1 MVPINWISS
10 GGKMNLDH
18 YLRSLIKMKSC
29 HISDLGVKV
38 RTGTLLGENIEED
51 LNYHEVKLSSI
62 DHNT

>member
-18 YLRSLIKMKSC
+18 YLRSLITMKSC

-38 RTGTLLGENIEED
+38 RTTMLLGENIEED
-51 LNYHEVKLSSI
+51 LNYHEVKLS
-62 DHNT
+62 